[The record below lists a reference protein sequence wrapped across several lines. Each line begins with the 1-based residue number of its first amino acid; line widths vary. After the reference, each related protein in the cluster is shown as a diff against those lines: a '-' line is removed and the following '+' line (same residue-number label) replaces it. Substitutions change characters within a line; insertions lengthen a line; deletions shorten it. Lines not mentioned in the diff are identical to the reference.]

1 MTTGKQCHSR
11 AKQGHCMHEL
21 TAIATVCTNPVVH
34 ARPNSSMEKGAGIE
48 PQHLV
53 VVQMAD
59 FSLWE
64 RERPFSLT
72 M

>member
-1 MTTGKQCHSR
+1 
-11 AKQGHCMHEL
+11 MHEL
-21 TAIATVCTNPVVH
+21 TAIATVYTNPVVH